1 MVMATVVSEPACA
14 RTAHDVAYSFGSK
27 WHSSLGKKRLHA
39 AMLQCSL
46 RIIACNSTA
55 NNNDI
60 CKQVGDVALITIYVC
75 HFPFDCRSENGKGE
89 NGGVSQK
96 RFLCRGGLNML
107 LPNVDDDILVANG
120 LFSLRR
126 KIEDAVL
133 RAEMFTST
141 ALEMEEATWIK
152 QEEMV
157 RDIDMWDDPAKS
169 NEVLVKLA
177 NSAKVVDSLKDLKYK
192 VEEAKLINQLA
203 EMNAIDYGLYK
214 QAYETSLDVSEILD
228 QYEISKLL
236 KGPFDMAG
244 ACLVIK
250 AGPNGIY
257 PKLWAEQLV
266 SMYLRWAKRQGY
278 EGRIVDKCPFKKE
291 GISSATIEFEFE
303 CAYGYLSGEK
313 GAHYLIRDST
323 DESQLEAISA
333 TVDVIPM
340 FLENAC
346 DLEIDSEDLIISS
359 PSIHGENKRQ
369 TDLIVCIQH
378 VPTGISVQSS
388 GERSHFAN
396 KMKALNRLKA
406 KLEVIAR
413 EQGVSSIKSIRKDN
427 IVSLWQE
434 VTRRY
439 ISHPYKL
446 VHDVKTGIEVPDLN
460 YVLDGN
466 IGPLIA
472 AHINSRSCH
481 KG

>member
-1 MVMATVVSEPACA
+1 MATVVSEPACA
-14 RTAHDVAYSFGSK
+14 RTVHDVAYSFGPK
-27 WHSSLGKKRLHA
+27 WHSSLWSKKPHA
-39 AMLQCSL
+39 QMLQCSL
-46 RIIACNSTA
+46 RIRACNSTA
-55 NNNDI
+55 NNKDI
-60 CKQVGDVALITIYVC
+60 YKQV
-75 HFPFDCRSENGKGE
+75 
-89 NGGVSQK
+89 
-96 RFLCRGGLNML
+96 
-107 LPNVDDDILVANG
+107 G

-133 RAEMFTST
+133 RAEMFAST

-169 NEVLVKLA
+169 NEILVKLA

-203 EMNAIDYGLYK
+203 DMNAIDYGLYK

-250 AGPNGIY
+250 AGPSGIF
-257 PKLWAEQLV
+257 PKLWAEQLL

-278 EGRIVDKCPFKKE
+278 EGRIVDKCPFKNG
-291 GISSATIEFEFE
+291 GINSATIEFEYE

-313 GAHYLIRDST
+313 GVHYLISDSSN
-323 DESQLEAISA
+323 ESSQLEASSA

-340 FLENAC
+340 LLENGC
-346 DLEIDSEDLIISS
+346 DLDIDSEDLIISS
-359 PSIHGENKRQ
+359 PSIHGENKRR
-369 TDLIVCIQH
+369 TNLTVCIQH
-378 VPTGISVQSS
+378 LPTGISVQSS

-406 KLEVIAR
+406 KLQVTAR
-413 EQGVSSIKSIRKDN
+413 EQGVPSIKSIRKDN
-427 IVSLWQE
+427 IFGLWQE
-434 VTRRY
+434 ETRRY

-446 VHDVKTGIEVPDLN
+446 VHDVKTGIDVPDLN

-466 IGPLIA
+466 IGPFIA
-472 AHINSRSCH
+472 AHINSRVMS
-481 KG
+481 

>member
-14 RTAHDVAYSFGSK
+14 RMVHDVLSSFSSK
-27 WHSSLGKKRLHA
+27 WQPSLVKKKPHA
-39 AMLQCSL
+39 QMLQCSL
-46 RIIACNSTA
+46 RIRACNSMA
-55 NNNDI
+55 NKKDI
-60 CKQVGDVALITIYVC
+60 YKQV
-75 HFPFDCRSENGKGE
+75 
-89 NGGVSQK
+89 
-96 RFLCRGGLNML
+96 
-107 LPNVDDDILVANG
+107 G

-133 RAEMFTST
+133 RAEMFAST

-157 RDIDMWDDPAKS
+157 RDFDMWDDPAKS
-169 NEVLVKLA
+169 NDILVKLA

-214 QAYETSLDVSEILD
+214 QAYEASLDASEILD

-236 KGPFDMAG
+236 NGPFDMAG
-244 ACLVIK
+244 ACLVIN

-257 PKLWAEQLV
+257 PKLWAEQLL

-278 EGRIVDKCPFKKE
+278 EGRIIDKCPFKNG
-291 GISSATIEFEFE
+291 GINSATIELEFE

-313 GAHYLIRDST
+313 GVHYLIRGSPN
-323 DESQLEAISA
+323 ESSQPEACSA

-359 PSIHGENKRQ
+359 PLIHGENKRQ
-369 TDLIVCIQH
+369 TDLTVCIQH
-378 VPTGISVQSS
+378 LPTGISVQSS

-406 KLEVIAR
+406 KLQVTAR

-427 IVSLWQE
+427 IVSLWE
-434 VTRRY
+434 EETRRY
-439 ISHPYKL
+439 VSHPYKL

-460 YVLDGN
+460 YVLDG
-466 IGPLIA
+466 ILDPLLQLILIA
-472 AHINSRSCH
+472 ESCH
-481 KG
+481 KI